1 MLFFTIMKLK
11 IIIFLGT
18 IFITLSFIKVNG
30 QNFDI
35 NVLESINPVMPD
47 AFVMKS
53 LTNTAYP
60 ISAGMTA
67 GIFINGLI
75 RKNKEEQYKAVEL
88 GSSIFIAA
96 LSAQSLKWIFDRPRP
111 YQTYSTISPYKV
123 EDGASMPSGHTTI
136 AFATATSLSLQ
147 YKKWYV
153 VVPAYTWA
161 ATVGYS
167 RLYLGAHYPSDAL
180 AGAVVGTASA
190 FAGRWISKKIF
201 R

>member
-111 YQTYSTISPYKV
+111 
-123 EDGASMPSGHTTI
+123 
-136 AFATATSLSLQ
+136 
-147 YKKWYV
+147 
-153 VVPAYTWA
+153 
-161 ATVGYS
+161 
-167 RLYLGAHYPSDAL
+167 
-180 AGAVVGTASA
+180 
-190 FAGRWISKKIF
+190 
-201 R
+201 